1 LAACK
6 HNYGILLQCCSNYSP
21 NVATL
26 RHLSTMLFIAN
37 LHATGMHI
45 GCCLSITTHLALAG
59 YASVLVAVLVH
70 DSLIKS
76 IDELY
81 VSN

>member
-1 LAACK
+1 
-6 HNYGILLQCCSNYSP
+6 
-21 NVATL
+21 
-26 RHLSTMLFIAN
+26 MLFIAN